1 MSLDKFT
8 WLAVLLVVIGTAGT
22 YQWRSDHGPPARAG
36 TESSSDEQPGDEPE
50 ERDAPKPW
58 IEPARKVHDDKTRE
72 EAARKAFFEAVK
84 RVRAEQSGERPP
96 GIQPGDQRADGLPIE
111 MSFEQYRAWT
121 KMAGALAKRD
131 YQGVEAMV
139 PTVESLF
146 GPSMASA
153 MLDAAV
159 DDYAAYLE
167 SVLEARCDGW
177 DAESVWRKT
186 MFMTFALARLNR
198 SSAALEN
205 RAKDVRQLCGYA
217 A

>member
-8 WLAVLLVVIGTAGT
+8 WLAVLLMVIGTAGT
-22 YQWRSDHGPPARAG
+22 YQWRSDHGPPARG
-36 TESSSDEQPGDEPE
+36 GKEVLDERPE
-50 ERDAPKPW
+50 TSAASAAPKPW
-58 IEPARKVHDDKTRE
+58 IEPATRVQEERTRE
-72 EAARKAFFEAVK
+72 EIARQAFFEAVK
-84 RVRAEQSGERPP
+84 RVRAEQSGDRPP
-96 GIQPGDQRADGLPIE
+96 GIQPGDQRAESLPIE

-146 GPSMASA
+146 GPSKASA

>member
-22 YQWRSDHGPPARAG
+22 YQWRSDHGPPVRAG
-36 TESSSDEQPGDEPE
+36 KVPDEGPAEPE
-50 ERDAPKPW
+50 ERAVPKPW
-58 IEPARKVHDDKTRE
+58 IEPARKVHEDKTRE
-72 EAARKAFFEAVK
+72 QAARKVFFEAVK

-96 GIQPGDQRADGLPIE
+96 GIQPGDPRADGLPIE

-121 KMAGALAKRD
+121 KMAAALAKRD
-131 YQGVEAMV
+131 YQGVESMV

-167 SVLEARCDGW
+167 SVREARCDGW

-217 A
+217 V

>member
-1 MSLDKFT
+1 
-8 WLAVLLVVIGTAGT
+8 
-22 YQWRSDHGPPARAG
+22 
-36 TESSSDEQPGDEPE
+36 
-50 ERDAPKPW
+50 
-58 IEPARKVHDDKTRE
+58 
-72 EAARKAFFEAVK
+72 
-84 RVRAEQSGERPP
+84 
-96 GIQPGDQRADGLPIE
+96 
-111 MSFEQYRAWT
+111 
-121 KMAGALAKRD
+121 MAGALAKRD
-131 YQGVEAMV
+131 YQAVEAMV

-159 DDYAAYLE
+159 DDYAAYLD
-167 SVLEARCDGW
+167 SVLESRCDGW